1 MCRKVG
7 YGEFVQRD
15 SKNIKI
21 VINGKTETYEILRV
35 LEFDSVRKRMSVI
48 VKNLET
54 NKVINFIK
62 GADMTIEPRL
72 TEDSSQTVLGIQTLN
87 DMNDMASAGLRTL
100 MFCMKELDSD
110 FDHDKA

>member
-1 MCRKVG
+1 MNIKDKKGVSSLQLSGASQDEVTFLEMCRKVG

-21 VINGKTETYEILRV
+21 LINGKTEEYEILRV

-48 VKNLET
+48 VKNKET

-72 TEDSSQTVLGIQTLN
+72 NDESKNSDNGI
-87 DMNDMASAGLRTL
+87 
-100 MFCMKELDSD
+100 
-110 FDHDKA
+110 